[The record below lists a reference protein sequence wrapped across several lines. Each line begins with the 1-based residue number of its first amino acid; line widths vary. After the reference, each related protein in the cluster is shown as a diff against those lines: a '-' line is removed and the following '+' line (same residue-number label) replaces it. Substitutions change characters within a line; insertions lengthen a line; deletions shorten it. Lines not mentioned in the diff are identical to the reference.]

1 MLNPRLEMGEDFVY
15 KKTDNNIN
23 EFKEY
28 GLFRYRYGLD
38 SEEFYRNLPYIAEY
52 NLGEQ

>member
-1 MLNPRLEMGEDFVY
+1 MMLNPRLEMGEDFVY

-28 GLFRYRYGLD
+28 GLCVLRVILVNTMVR
-38 SEEFYRNLPYIAEY
+38 
-52 NLGEQ
+52 